1 MIATTLAE
9 IAAATEGRVVGDEA
23 LVVDGPAV
31 VDSRRVVPG
40 CLFVAVPGE
49 HVDGHEFAAAALDGG
64 AVATLAT
71 RSVPGPH
78 VLVDDPIAALG
89 RLARWRLA
97 TMRESGAPAVVA
109 ITGSQ
114 GKTSVKDLVAH
125 VLAGQAP
132 TVAPEGSFNNELGV
146 PLTILRTDAATR
158 FLVLEMGARGLG
170 HIAALCRIA
179 PPDVGVVLNVG
190 AAHAGE
196 FGGLDRTAQ
205 AKGEIVEA
213 LGPDGVAVVNADD
226 PRVAAM
232 RTRAAARVVTFGR
245 AGDVRLVG
253 EVQLTDE
260 GTPRFEARIGDLT
273 LDVTVPQIGEHQA
286 MNALAALAVATS
298 LGIDPT
304 AAVAALAQA
313 RAGSPMRMERHVRAD
328 GVVVLNDAYNA
339 NPEST
344 AAALRA
350 LVAVSRGRS
359 IAVLG
364 EMLELGAESRR
375 AHEQVG
381 ALAAELGVDHVVAV
395 GDGAAPIADGA
406 GTIGEV
412 AADVETA
419 IAMVSARLE
428 PDTVVLVK
436 ASRGVRL
443 ERVAEALLRD

>member
-1 MIATTLAE
+1 
-9 IAAATEGRVVGDEA
+9 
-23 LVVDGPAV
+23 
-31 VDSRRVVPG
+31 
-40 CLFVAVPGE
+40 
-49 HVDGHEFAAAALDGG
+49 
-64 AVATLAT
+64 
-71 RSVPGPH
+71 
-78 VLVDDPIAALG
+78 DDPIAALG

-232 RTRAAARVVTFGR
+232 RTRTAARVVTFGR

-253 EVQLTDE
+253 EVQLT
-260 GTPRFEARIGDLT
+260 
-273 LDVTVPQIGEHQA
+273 
-286 MNALAALAVATS
+286 
-298 LGIDPT
+298 
-304 AAVAALAQA
+304 
-313 RAGSPMRMERHVRAD
+313 
-328 GVVVLNDAYNA
+328 
-339 NPEST
+339 
-344 AAALRA
+344 
-350 LVAVSRGRS
+350 
-359 IAVLG
+359 
-364 EMLELGAESRR
+364 
-375 AHEQVG
+375 
-381 ALAAELGVDHVVAV
+381 
-395 GDGAAPIADGA
+395 
-406 GTIGEV
+406 
-412 AADVETA
+412 
-419 IAMVSARLE
+419 
-428 PDTVVLVK
+428 
-436 ASRGVRL
+436 
-443 ERVAEALLRD
+443 

>member
-1 MIATTLAE
+1 
-9 IAAATEGRVVGDEA
+9 
-23 LVVDGPAV
+23 
-31 VDSRRVVPG
+31 
-40 CLFVAVPGE
+40 
-49 HVDGHEFAAAALDGG
+49 
-64 AVATLAT
+64 
-71 RSVPGPH
+71 
-78 VLVDDPIAALG
+78 
-89 RLARWRLA
+89 
-97 TMRESGAPAVVA
+97 
-109 ITGSQ
+109 
-114 GKTSVKDLVAH
+114 
-125 VLAGQAP
+125 GQAP

-190 AAHAGE
+190 AAHAGA

-213 LGPDGVAVVNADD
+213 PGPDGVAVVNADD

-232 RTRAAARVVTFGR
+232 RTRTAARMVTFGR

-364 EMLELGAESRR
+364 EMLERGAESRR